1 MRMYRTDSTVSFIW
15 GDRLQHPS
23 RLERATLSCLKL
35 PGYQCEFNSTDMYGK
50 LFSKVLLVLLVADV
64 VLQCHAKNGYDIWE
78 RKG

>member
-1 MRMYRTDSTVSFIW
+1 MRMYRTDSTVSFIC

-35 PGYQCEFNSTDMYGK
+35 PGNPCEINGTDMYRR
-50 LFSKVLLVLLVADV
+50 LFEKIALVLLVTDM
-64 VLQCHAKNGYDIWE
+64 VLQCHAKNGYDIRE